1 LRILCVLAIVIPGA
15 IPAGA
20 QGNGDAVPK
29 ALKGVDL
36 EQHLGEKV
44 PLDLLF
50 KDESGR
56 SVRLGD
62 LLGDRPAILTLNYYR
77 CPMLCTLELNGLVSS
92 LRTMSLEPGSDFR
105 IITVSIDPKEAPPLA
120 AEKKSVYVRAYGRA
134 GAAEGWHFLTG
145 EEPAIEKLTESVGFR
160 YAYDETTRQYGHAA
174 GIMVLTPA
182 GELSRYFY
190 GVEYPP
196 RDLRLAL
203 VESSQGKIG
212 SLADKFLL
220 FCFHYDPATGR
231 YSLLLMRVMRA
242 GGALTALVLGGL
254 VLLALRRERAAQ
266 RKKPMEA
273 ASRAL

>member
-1 LRILCVLAIVIPGA
+1 MIILGS

-160 YAYDETTRQYGHAA
+160 YAYDETTRQYEHAA